1 MTMDKAQAE
10 LMSRRLNWI
19 GAGAGVLF
27 FLHRRWYTLL
37 FCLGCIAAAVI
48 IAGMWPGWFAL
59 SKTKQNQPKRRR
71 DRRMELF
78 WAVFV
83 PGFALGMTVKE
94 TMLEAKPVFLLA
106 GIGTAA
112 LLAGLWFVRDF
123 RQDLKKL
130 ACAGLIGFMFM
141 MAAVCQINVLLNFD
155 PPQVTLVQV
164 TDLRMENRYR
174 RADRYYCTVLTPE
187 GEMELKISRGFYE
200 KIGQG
205 DLVQFCCS
213 HGALGIP
220 YGEIKL
226 RQ

>member
-1 MTMDKAQAE
+1 MTMNKAQAE
-10 LMSRRLNWI
+10 LMARRLNFI

-27 FLHRRWYTLL
+27 FLHRRWYTLFL
-37 FCLGCIAAAVI
+37 CLGCIAAALI
-48 IAGMWPGWFAL
+48 ITGMWLDWFTL
-59 SKTKQNQPKRRR
+59 SKTKQNQQKHRR

-106 GIGTAA
+106 GIGTAVF
-112 LLAGLWFVRDF
+112 LVGLRFVRDF
-123 RQDLKKL
+123 RGDLGKL
-130 ACAGLIGFMFM
+130 ACAGVIGFMFM
-141 MAAVCQINVLLNFD
+141 MAAVCQINVLLNFN
-155 PPQVTLVQV
+155 PPEVTLVQV
-164 TDLRMENRYR
+164 TDLRMENHYR

-187 GEMELKISRGFYE
+187 GEMELKISRAFCE

-205 DLVQFCCS
+205 DLVQFQYS

-220 YGEIKL
+220 YGEIEL
-226 RQ
+226 R